1 MKLTVTTI
9 IIIIML
15 MMTISGRSYGNYLK
29 FFSKPQVLWQ
39 TLSKCYVCMVCFELT
54 YQA

>member
-9 IIIIML
+9 IIIIKL
-15 MMTISGRSYGNYLK
+15 MMTISGRSYENYLK
-29 FFSKPQVLWQ
+29 FFSKPQVRGQ
-39 TLSKCYVCMVCFELT
+39 TLSKCHVCMVCFELT